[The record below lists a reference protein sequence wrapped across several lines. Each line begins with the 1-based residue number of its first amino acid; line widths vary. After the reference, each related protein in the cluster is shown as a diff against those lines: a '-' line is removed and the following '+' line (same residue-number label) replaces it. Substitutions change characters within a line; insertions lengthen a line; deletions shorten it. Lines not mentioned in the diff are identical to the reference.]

1 MDSGLRRNGDL
12 MAKTPGTERYRA
24 TRKIRRIL
32 HPALRRKNFPKTVAG
47 LLSGGV
53 SRR

>member
-1 MDSGLRRNGDL
+1 
-12 MAKTPGTERYRA
+12 MAKTLGTKRYRT

-32 HPALRRKNFPKTVAG
+32 RPAFRRKNFPKTGAG

>member
-1 MDSGLRRNGDL
+1 
-12 MAKTPGTERYRA
+12 MAKTPGKKRYRA
-24 TRKIRRIL
+24 THKIRRVL
-32 HPALRRKNFPKTVAG
+32 HPAFRRKNFPKTVAG